1 MPRKSQK
8 AASISF
14 EQFTEVTTAALL
26 RALEVRK
33 LPRGPI
39 LIGIVYYPEGI
50 GPGGRG
56 GQVVGPGAVRFAKRG

>member
-1 MPRKSQK
+1 MPKKQRK

-33 LPRGPI
+33 LPYGPI
-39 LIGIVYYPEGI
+39 LIGIVYYPGGLGSAGGPAQLI
-50 GPGGRG
+50 GPSGTGRG
-56 GQVVGPGAVRFAKRG
+56 